1 MHIHAQIVSFV
12 HFFDFIPCSWCK
24 YLLQSYEFETQLI
37 NQAIKLMKNVDQL
50 GG

>member
-1 MHIHAQIVSFV
+1 MHAQIVSFV
-12 HFFDFIPCSWCK
+12 NLLNVISCSWCK
-24 YLLQSYEFETQLI
+24 YLLQSFEFETQLI